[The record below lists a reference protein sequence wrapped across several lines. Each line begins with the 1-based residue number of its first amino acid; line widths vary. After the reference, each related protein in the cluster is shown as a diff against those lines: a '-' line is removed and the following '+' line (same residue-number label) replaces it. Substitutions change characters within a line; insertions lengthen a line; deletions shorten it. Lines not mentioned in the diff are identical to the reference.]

1 MSSIQIYYQGPSPA
15 KQLADR
21 KATMKTWCDYAPEE
35 LNYQYDN
42 RSAVSCH
49 QEIFRD
55 WKRRSRL
62 AHERPGV
69 KRNLAYGHHPRQIL
83 DLFVPTNLAG
93 PAPLHI
99 YLHGGY
105 WQALSK
111 EFSGFV
117 ADGLVKAGI
126 AVAVVNYRLCPEV
139 SIEEILDD
147 IKGALVWLHRNGA
160 AHGVNPKRVQLS
172 GHSTGGHLVA
182 MLWTTDWTRQIPELP
197 TDFLHSGIGISGLYD
212 LESLVLTPINRAL
225 ELDIPRAKALS
236 PTLQKPGCRAPLL
249 LAVGETESDEYHR
262 QSEHLHE
269 RWKAAGVPMELERL
283 KGHHHFSIVDELAC
297 SDGALCRAALALW
310 SR

>member
-1 MSSIQIYYQGPSPA
+1 MRNWRHYTP
-15 KQLADR
+15 
-21 KATMKTWCDYAPEE
+21 WE
-35 LNYQYDN
+35 LENQYDN
-42 RSAVSCH
+42 RSAVPEH
-49 QEIFRD
+49 KEIFRD
-55 WKRRSRL
+55 WDRRSRL
-62 AHERPGV
+62 AREGFGGARD
-69 KRNLAYGHHPRQIL
+69 LAYGPHPRQTL
-83 DLFVPTNLAG
+83 DLFVPTNLVG

-139 SIEEILDD
+139 GMEEIIGD
-147 IKGALVWLHRNGA
+147 IRTALVWLYRNGA

-172 GHSTGGHLVA
+172 GHSAGGHLVA

-197 TDFLHSGIGISGLYD
+197 ADFLHSGIGISGLYD
-212 LESLVLTPINRAL
+212 LEPLVPTPINRAL